1 VFVLDE
7 QGQPKPVE
15 VRVGISDGQHVEVRE
30 GLEEGAVVVTGTE
43 IPGARAGAGP
53 RPGSSP
59 SSNPFNPQFQRR
71 QR

>member
-7 QGQPKPVE
+7 AGQPKPLD
-15 VRVGISDGQHVEVRE
+15 VRVGISDGQFVEIRE
-30 GLEEGAVVVTGTE
+30 GLEEGAVVITGTE
-43 IPGARAGAGP
+43 IPGARAGPGP
-53 RPGSSP
+53 RPGASP

>member
-7 QGQPKPVE
+7 KGQPKPVE

-30 GLEEGAVVVTGTE
+30 GLDEGAVVVTGTE
-43 IPGARAGAGP
+43 IPGARGAGAP